1 MSLSA
6 FQLWHVS
13 DTLCLDRKNL
23 LFLSLCLRVLLFFA
37 LKRAS
42 GATPGVKSD
51 DFVSK
56 TTVKQELGKN
66 VVGQVESLK
75 KAGLL
80 SVQPKQRRLKSPKV
94 VTDIREEWDKQ
105 GNITRTTIKYI
116 TEVDGVTK
124 REERNVEFIPAKK

>member
-1 MSLSA
+1 MS
-6 FQLWHVS
+6 
-13 DTLCLDRKNL
+13 T
-23 LFLSLCLRVLLFFA
+23 SLIRIF

-42 GATPGVKSD
+42 GAAPGVKSD